1 MRVLILACVLALGLA
16 TGANAQASR
25 YDLWAANGQNQ
36 IQARLRDPGSARFG
50 RVVVSM
56 YQGAPIVCGNVNS
69 RNGLGGYAGNQ
80 RFIWAGS
87 RISVLEEEMAAGE
100 MDSLW
105 RDACRNV
112 VHVARP

>member
-1 MRVLILACVLALGLA
+1 
-16 TGANAQASR
+16 
-25 YDLWAANGQNQ
+25 
-36 IQARLRDPGSARFG
+36 
-50 RVVVSM
+50 M

-100 MDSLW
+100 MTSLW
-105 RDACRNV
+105 RDACQNV